1 MDMLCQVSASACVL
15 GIIFSVISNMT
26 PSEKFARQM
35 NIIFS
40 LILILVIVTP
50 FTDGEFDLEIHDISE
65 NIPEDNSY
73 LYSQQTD
80 RLISANISDNLG
92 QVLSEKGIFPLKI
105 SVDINNSEGGSI
117 SIIEAEIILPK
128 GSDSGTAKKLAAEA
142 LGIDPSLIIVK
153 TEDTYNEN
161 SR

>member
-26 PSEKFARQM
+26 PSEKFSRQM

-50 FTDGEFDLEIHDISE
+50 FANGELDMELSDITE
-65 NIPEDNSY
+65 NIPEDHSY
-73 LYSQQTD
+73 IYNEQTG

-92 QVLSEKGIFPLKI
+92 QVLADNGIFPLKI
-105 SVDINNSEGGSI
+105 SVDINNSGDGSI

-128 GSDSGTAKKLAAEA
+128 DSDSGAAKMLAAEA

-161 SR
+161 NR